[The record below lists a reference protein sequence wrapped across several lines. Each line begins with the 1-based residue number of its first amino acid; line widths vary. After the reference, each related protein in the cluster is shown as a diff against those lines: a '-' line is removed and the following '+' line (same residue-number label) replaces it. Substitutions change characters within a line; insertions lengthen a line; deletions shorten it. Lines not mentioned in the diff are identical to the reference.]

1 MVCYETE
8 REREI
13 VFHLMIDCLGGRVQG
28 ALGDVRDRSG
38 KGQNN
43 LNEWLIQDCP
53 AATRD
58 PPKKSL
64 QTIFECA
71 SEDDV
76 SRIGISFFF
85 FEEIFLICFSVQ
97 DKEEFCEN
105 FVEKG
110 IKEGKDKRVLL
121 IQALEARETV
131 V

>member
-38 KGQNN
+38 KGRNN

-85 FEEIFLICFSVQ
+85 LKKSFL
-97 DKEEFCEN
+97 
-105 FVEKG
+105 FVFLFR
-110 IKEGKDKRVLL
+110 IKKNSAKISLKKVSKKAKTNVFYLFKL
-121 IQALEARETV
+121 
-131 V
+131 